1 MARKKLSYQQAGVDI
16 SAGDV
21 MVRRIAHSLRRTYG
35 PRVIDHHGR
44 FAGLFRLDYDERLF
58 RKNFLKPVLVGCT
71 DGVGTKLLIAARL
84 KRFDTVG
91 IDLVAMSV
99 NDLITT
105 GAEPLFFLD
114 YVGLGKLNAE
124 RVAELVDSVARGCEQ
139 AGCALLGGETAEMPD
154 LYRGNDFDLVGFAV
168 GVVDHRKLIDPVR
181 VSAGD
186 VLIGLASNG
195 LHSNGFTLVR
205 KAVFG
210 SAKMRAN
217 HHVEELG
224 CNLGDELLKPTR
236 IYAQP
241 VLSVLSKYRRKRVV
255 TGMAHITGGGI
266 PGNVARI
273 LPSDCD
279 AVIRL
284 SRWTVPPIFRLIS
297 RIGVSRAEMYRV
309 FNMGI
314 GFVLAVRPTFASAI
328 VQRFRRQGETAYKLG
343 YVKRGT
349 GKVELRR

>member
-1 MARKKLSYQQAGVDI
+1 MAQRRLSYNRAGVDI
-16 SAGDV
+16 SANEL
-21 MVRRIAHSLRRTYG
+21 MVQRIAHSLRRTYG
-35 PRVIDHHGR
+35 PRVIDRHRG
-44 FAGLFRLDYDERLF
+44 FAGLFRLDYNETLF
-58 RKNFLKPVLVGCT
+58 RKNFRKPILVGCA
-71 DGVGTKLLIAARL
+71 DGVGTKVLVAARL

-99 NDLITT
+99 NDLVTT

-114 YVGLGKLNAE
+114 YLGLGRLDPE
-124 RVAELVDSVARGCEQ
+124 RAANLVDGVARGCEL

-154 LYRGNDFDLVGFAV
+154 IYQRGEFDMVGFAV
-168 GVVDHRKLIDPVR
+168 GVAEERRLIDAKR

-195 LHSNGFTLVR
+195 IHSNGYTLVR
-205 KAVFG
+205 KLFFERE
-210 SAKMRAN
+210 KMSPDR
-217 HHVEELG
+217 HVEELG

-236 IYAQP
+236 IYVRP

-255 TGMAHITGGGI
+255 TGMAHITGGGL

-273 LPSDCD
+273 LPGDCD

-284 SRWTVPPIFRLIS
+284 SRWKVPPVFKLMVRL
-297 RIGVSRAEMYRV
+297 GVSRAEMYRV

-314 GFVLAVRPTFASAI
+314 GFVLAVRPTFAGAI
-328 VQRFRRQGETAYKLG
+328 VERFRRLGETPYKLG
-343 YVKRGT
+343 YVRRGT
-349 GKVELRR
+349 GRVELR